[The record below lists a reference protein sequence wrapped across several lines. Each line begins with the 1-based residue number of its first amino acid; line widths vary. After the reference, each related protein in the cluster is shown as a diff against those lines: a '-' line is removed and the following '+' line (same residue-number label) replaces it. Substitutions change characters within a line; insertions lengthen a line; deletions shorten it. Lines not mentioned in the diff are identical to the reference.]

1 MITHP
6 SVPFQ
11 HLISTFKFVSFFK
24 KLFIYLFLTVLGLC
38 CRAGFSLVACAG
50 FSLSWLLLF
59 QRDINAYFVGVISKK
74 LSTDVQANQ
83 SFQRKI
89 TKVMFP

>member
-1 MITHP
+1 MLVKKSIIPVTSSLLEIITYYSEFWKGIRVDSIP
-6 SVPFQ
+6 ANV
-11 HLISTFKFVSFFK
+11 
-24 KLFIYLFLTVLGLC
+24 KLK
-38 CRAGFSLVACAG
+38 
-50 FSLSWLLLF
+50 
-59 QRDINAYFVGVISKK
+59 DINAYFVGVISNK